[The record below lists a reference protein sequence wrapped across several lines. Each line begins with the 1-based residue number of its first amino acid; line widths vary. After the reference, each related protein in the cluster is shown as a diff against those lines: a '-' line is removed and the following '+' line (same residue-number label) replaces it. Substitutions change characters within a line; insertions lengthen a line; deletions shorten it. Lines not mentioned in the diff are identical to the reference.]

1 MLAWLSSM
9 ASTNDPKFDSFD
21 LSTILRFTE
30 MLWRYFS
37 SENPEIESHDCA
49 KCHEICW
56 NWLQELATVNETD
69 THALR
74 LCTPFESR
82 RRQEVFGFFWN
93 LHVHIYRLANV
104 IDNFL
109 FALFARVV
117 QLTDMNSIVGKF
129 SYQNCLCTAKLR
141 FFFDGCCVIS
151 PSPIGICN
159 LNYVKWPFQIAEIPL
174 HHRSVD
180 FFSASIRAAP

>member
-82 RRQEVFGFFWN
+82 RRQEVFGFFWI
-93 LHVHIYRLANV
+93 LHVHIYRQFPLCSFCPCGPT
-104 IDNFL
+104 DWYEFQRRKNF
-109 FALFARVV
+109 V
-117 QLTDMNSIVGKF
+117 S
-129 SYQNCLCTAKLR
+129 KLSLHSETT
-141 FFFDGCCVIS
+141 FFFDVYCVIS
-151 PSPIGICN
+151 PSPIVICN

-180 FFSASIRAAP
+180 FFRLLFALRHN